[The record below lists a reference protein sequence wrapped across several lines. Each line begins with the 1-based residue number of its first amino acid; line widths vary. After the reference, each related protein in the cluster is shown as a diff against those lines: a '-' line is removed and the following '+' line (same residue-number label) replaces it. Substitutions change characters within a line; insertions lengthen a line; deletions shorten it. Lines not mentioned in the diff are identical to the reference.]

1 MVDSGEEPSELGAY
15 RERRRDKDK
24 AERNRFVLGPIF
36 FFISK
41 GKRENQV
48 MVQILL
54 FYF

>member
-1 MVDSGEEPSELGAY
+1 MVDSDEEPSELGAY

-36 FFISK
+36 FIFK

-48 MVQILL
+48 MVG
-54 FYF
+54 FSSA

>member
-1 MVDSGEEPSELGAY
+1 MVDSGDEPSELGAY

-24 AERNRFVLGPIF
+24 VEKNRFVLGPI

-48 MVQILL
+48 MVG
-54 FYF
+54 FSAA